1 LRPHPRR
8 GFLLQAAAV
17 IPGPVDCFA
26 EGPLTPA
33 LSREGR
39 GGHRGECEGV
49 PSPLAG
55 EGWGEGAFCEAIDR
69 TRYHRGGLK

>member
-1 LRPHPRR
+1 MRLIASKVPIVPSSTMIDR
-8 GFLLQAAAV
+8 Q
-17 IPGPVDCFA
+17 
-26 EGPLTPA
+26 GPLTPA

-55 EGWGEGAFCEAIDR
+55 EGWGEGALAVDHCAR
-69 TRYHRGGLK
+69 RYDGDFGSNQPHP

>member
-1 LRPHPRR
+1 M
-8 GFLLQAAAV
+8 

-39 GGHRGECEGV
+39 GDAFAFAAMT

>member
-1 LRPHPRR
+1 MIDR
-8 GFLLQAAAV
+8 Q
-17 IPGPVDCFA
+17 
-26 EGPLTPA
+26 GPLTPA

-39 GGHRGECEGV
+39 GDAFAFAAMT